1 MTERAESI
9 RPAVPEYGSWFR
21 NMGNTGLT
29 SWSGREKALAVVAVV
44 AAVAA
49 IVGFV
54 LFGTSQVPSDAA
66 AKVGDTYIKESE
78 VETSINQ
85 YRSSYG
91 LTDDTAFASA
101 LVQQGLTAGTFRQQ
115 IIEEKATAILVDA
128 RAKELG
134 LTPTSDEVDEQFNTL
149 KSSMSFNSDD
159 IWQETLSRYG
169 MTEDGLRDQIR
180 VNLEK
185 TALYEAEVA
194 HQDASDSDA
203 LSYAQSKLAGV
214 TQQHFYRMVFTGS
227 DAMARANAAA
237 TELAAMKE
245 AGTLNT
251 ETFSQ
256 MARERSNEE
265 GVAQTG
271 GSFKWAVEISSDDD
285 LSSATASLA
294 VGDVS
299 DPESIDSDDGAL
311 EIFYCDTQYSFPSSS
326 AISSLKASDVPES
339 LWTVVKSQ
347 AGEALWQS
355 SCSVYLS
362 NMLMAGKVTYYPM
375 PDSASYNIPITV
387 ASSSASTSS
396 SSSTTKSVG

>member
-1 MTERAESI
+1 MPPSPIMEAGFEK
-9 RPAVPEYGSWFR
+9 
-21 NMGNTGLT
+21 MGNTGLT
-29 SWSGREKALAVVAVV
+29 SWSGREKALAAVAIV
-44 AAVAA
+44 AAIAA

-54 LFGTSQVPSDAA
+54 LYGTSQVPSDAA

-115 IIEEKATAILVDA
+115 IIEEKATALLVDA

-134 LTPTSDEVDEQFNTL
+134 LTPSSDEIDEQFNTL
-149 KSSMSFNSDD
+149 KSSMSFNSEDV
-159 IWQETLSRYG
+159 WQETLSRYG

-185 TALYEAEVA
+185 KSLYEADVA
-194 HQDASDSDA
+194 RVDASDSDA
-203 LSYAQSKLAGV
+203 LTYAQSSLAGV
-214 TQQHFYRMVFTGS
+214 TQQHYYRMVFTGS
-227 DAMARANAAA
+227 DATARANAAA

-245 AGTLNT
+245 AGTLSAD
-251 ETFSQ
+251 TFSQ

-285 LSSATASLA
+285 LSSATESLS

-299 DPESIDSDDGAL
+299 SPASIDSDDGAL

-326 AISSLKASDVPES
+326 SISSLKASDVPAS
-339 LWTVVKSQ
+339 LWDVVKSQ
-347 AGEALWQS
+347 ASESLWQS

-387 ASSSASTSS
+387 SSSSTSTTSSSASA
-396 SSSTTKSVG
+396 STASSVG